1 MPTVRHSFASAL
13 GTSLLA
19 LCLAC
24 QPEQPKTDNSKS
36 TDCIIAVTIDT
47 LRADHL
53 PMYGYPRATAPFLT
67 RLSERG
73 VVFEKAFSASSH
85 TAPSHASLFTSL
97 FPSEHGVRKN
107 GDRLDESIPT
117 IATELR
123 DAGYRTGAFS
133 SVGWL
138 RQIGQ
143 GFENFTANSSGYTR
157 GDQLVDRALAWLNEI
172 PKNEAKFLWLH
183 FFDVHEFQEMQAGGA
198 TIETD
203 PHYVAAKN
211 ALEKNSK
218 SPPDWEKILSRD
230 HGVPAQWARRILPQL
245 IASVSDYD
253 TRIRYVDGELER
265 LQGAL
270 PEFCAPEKTRWFV
283 TSDHGEGLM
292 TSGRVGHG
300 RYLHHEQLHVPLI
313 YYAADLQHPGTRV
326 PQLVR
331 LVDLPATIADAAG
344 AAWPQG
350 KGYSLLGLARGDASQ
365 YPVRVNFAQRRS
377 ASTKRLKLGWTDGEV
392 LTIHDADKRYIL
404 RTQAPDLFFDRSVD
418 PFETQ
423 PLSPTDHPEANRWQK
438 MAVEEWER
446 VQNSETPAKNSEST
460 NPRYRDQLRALGYI
474 E

>member
-1 MPTVRHSFASAL
+1 M
-13 GTSLLA
+13 LA
-19 LCLAC
+19 FCLAC

-67 RLSERG
+67 RLAERG
-73 VVFEKAFSASSH
+73 VIFEKAFSASSH

-97 FPSEHGVRKN
+97 LPSEHGVRKN
-107 GDRLDESIPT
+107 GDRLDASIPT
-117 IATELR
+117 IATEMR
-123 DAGYRTGAFS
+123 NAGYRTGAFS

-138 RQIGQ
+138 RKMGQ
-143 GFENFTANSSGYTR
+143 GFENFTDNDSEYTR
-157 GDQLVDRALAWLNEI
+157 GDQLVDHALAWLNKI

-183 FFDVHEFQEMQAGGA
+183 FFDVHEFQEIQPADA
-198 TIETD
+198 TTEPD
-203 PHYVAAKN
+203 PHYAAAKN

-218 SPPDWEKILSRD
+218 SPPDWEQILSRD
-230 HGVPAQWARRILPQL
+230 HGVPPRWARRILPQL

-265 LQGAL
+265 LHSAL

-283 TSDHGEGLM
+283 TSDHGEGLL
-292 TSGRVGHG
+292 TSGRLGHG

-313 YYAADLQHPGTRV
+313 YYAADLEHPGTRV

-344 AAWPQG
+344 AQWPHG

-365 YPVRVNFAQRRS
+365 YPVRLNFAQRRP
-377 ASTKRLKLGWTDGEV
+377 ASTKRLKLGWTNGEV
-392 LTIHDADKRYIL
+392 MTIHDADKRYIL
-404 RTQAPDLFFDRSVD
+404 RTEAPDLFFDRSMD
-418 PFETQ
+418 PFETS
-423 PLSPTDHPEANRWQK
+423 PLSPTDHPEASRWQK
-438 MAVEEWER
+438 MAIAEWER
-446 VQNSETPAKNSEST
+446 VQNAETPATNSEST
-460 NPRYRDQLRALGYI
+460 DPRYRDQLRALGYI